1 MKKLVLAIIAVG
13 FVASLLPGNTFAGE
27 EQKLNTQIVRIGR
40 YEGVSPLNLIIT
52 PGTVVV
58 WLNDYKTSPVEVK
71 FPDKKVTMA
80 CQSPVNFSISK
91 EGTYVSNSI
100 PFGGVASLC
109 FIEPGTFK
117 YIVER
122 ARPAVEVQSDLNPFR
137 FEGQIVVKKQ

>member
-40 YEGVSPLNLIIT
+40 YEGVSPLNLFIT

-71 FPDKKVTMA
+71 FPDKKITMA

-122 ARPAVEVQSDLNPFR
+122 ARPAVEVQSDLNPYR